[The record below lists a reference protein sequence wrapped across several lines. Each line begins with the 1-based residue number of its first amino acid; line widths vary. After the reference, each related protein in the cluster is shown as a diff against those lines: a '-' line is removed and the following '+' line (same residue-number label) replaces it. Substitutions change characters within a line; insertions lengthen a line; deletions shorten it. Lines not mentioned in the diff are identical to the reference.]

1 VWRQASPW
9 TSERRW
15 PHDDPADALGTVKNI
30 PLRPVSATPD
40 TQPAASVAAARH
52 AAGSAPWRAARL
64 LTAPH
69 RLGFF
74 AAALLMAA
82 SASWWA
88 LVLAARHA
96 GVLLPWA
103 VTPMA
108 AHGLTMAFSFMPLFI
123 VGFLFTAGPRWL
135 GLPDV
140 PGPTLLRP
148 VLALAGGWALA
159 LPGFHLHAGLA
170 GLGLA
175 LTTLGWA
182 AVLHRFVRLLRASR
196 APDRMHARGIAV
208 AGGVGLLA
216 LTLAAVAVASDHVAG
231 ARAAT
236 QLALWGFLAPTFTIV
251 SHRML
256 PFFTASAL
264 PFVDAWRPN
273 WLLALMVT
281 ALGVSALGNSA
292 GMLWAPLPAWAHA
305 ALLAVQA
312 PVALLVLWLAVRW
325 GLVQSLR
332 VRLLAMLHGGFVW
345 LGIALALSAGSHALV
360 LGFGPAASLGLAP
373 LHALTMGYLGAT
385 LIAMITRVAAGH
397 SGRPLAADDIAWG
410 LYLVLQTAV
419 LLRVAGA
426 LWPAAGVALT
436 LLAVLA
442 WAVAC
447 CGWALRYGAWLGR
460 PRADGRPG

>member
-1 VWRQASPW
+1 VSTAGVQGA
-9 TSERRW
+9 
-15 PHDDPADALGTVKNI
+15 GIVKTI
-30 PLRPVSATPD
+30 PLRPATSTRAP
-40 TQPAASVAAARH
+40 PPP
-52 AAGSAPWRAARL
+52 GSAPWRASRL

-74 AAALLMAA
+74 AAAVLMAA
-82 SASWWA
+82 SGLWWA
-88 LVLAARHA
+88 LALAARA
-96 GVLLPWA
+96 SGVALPWA
-103 VTPMA
+103 VTPIV
-108 AHGLTMAFSFMPLFI
+108 AHGVAMAMSFMPLFI

-140 PGPTLLRP
+140 PGASLLRP
-148 VLALAGGWALA
+148 VLAMAGGWALV

-175 LTTLGWA
+175 VVAFGWA
-182 AVLHRFVRLLRASR
+182 AILRRFLRLLRASR
-196 APDRMHARGIAV
+196 APDRQHAQGVAV

-216 LTLAAVAVASDHVAG
+216 LVVMAASVALGEVAW

-236 QLALWGFLAPTFTIV
+236 QLAVWGFLAPTFAIV

-264 PFVDAWRPN
+264 PFVAAWRPN
-273 WLLALMVT
+273 WLLGAMVGT
-281 ALGVSALGNSA
+281 LAVSTLGHSAE
-292 GMLWAPLPAWAHA
+292 MLWAPLPAWARA
-305 ALLAVQA
+305 VLLAVQGPA
-312 PVALLVLWLAVRW
+312 ALLMLWLALRW

-345 LGIALALSAGSHALV
+345 LGVALALSAASHGLMLWSADEV
-360 LGFGPAASLGLAP
+360 SLGLAP

-397 SGRPLAADDIAWG
+397 SGRPLAADNLAWG
-410 LYLVLQTAV
+410 LYVVLQAAV

-426 LWPAAGVALT
+426 LWPAAGVWPT

-442 WAVAC
+442 WAGAC
-447 CGWALRYGAWLGR
+447 SGWALRYGGWLGR
-460 PRADGRPG
+460 PP